1 MKKLVILL
9 LCVAIVGTGG
19 FFGYRKYKTSQDEKK
34 VVNVVPVNL
43 MAESSDMY
51 EWYSSDISGQIVSAN
66 SQKVY
71 VDSEKLVKK
80 VFVKK
85 GDEVKKGDT
94 ILEYDMTVVELELA
108 QKENQV
114 SVIEAKIK
122 AANKELNQYKNLQP
136 SENAPKPEEPEE
148 PDEPDFPEI
157 PDEPVMPVI
166 PEPSDSSQPDEPDVP
181 VTPVE
186 TVDSVNP
193 TFIPVSGTGTAAD
206 PYIINCNEK
215 TKVTTGFMARISST
229 NKFAEL
235 CVYDENS
242 RFLYK
247 WMLNFANLSTKDM
260 KEWVVSD
267 GVEIN
272 NETGLIA
279 LSTDIKHYGTFSVK
293 MPDFVPDTDDSG
305 ADDSMPDTEFPDF
318 SDFPDIPD
326 DYDYP
331 DEDYDYDD
339 TDDSTDPYDMNY
351 VYSRAELNQMIAEK
365 QNEIKSLEIDLRK
378 AKIEFENAKK
388 QKSDGKVVAE
398 VDGIVKKIGT
408 AADENSQDDE
418 NPEDGISE
426 DEIFPDDEMFPEEET
441 GGDSDAFAVIEGDGG
456 VEVRCEIT
464 ELNLPNVP
472 VGGTVNVMSW
482 ETGAGT
488 EAEVTRVD
496 EEPYM
501 YYNWN
506 WGENPNNSTYYV
518 YAKLADSTEFTVGN
532 WVQVSL
538 NRTQSTNS
546 NSVYLP
552 IQYVRQEGGDYYI
565 MKADENNRLVKQYV
579 KAGKIMYG
587 YAIEIKGGLSMS
599 DRICFPFG
607 TDVKEGVRTKDST
620 EILYPENY

>member
-19 FFGYRKYKTSQDEKK
+19 FFGYKKYRSSQDEKK
-34 VVNVVPVNL
+34 VVDVVPVSL
-43 MAESSDMY
+43 MAESADMY
-51 EWYSSDISGQIVSAN
+51 EWYSSDLSGQIVSAN
-66 SQKVY
+66 SQKIY
-71 VDSEKLVKK
+71 VDSQKLVKK
-80 VFVKK
+80 VLVKK

-114 SVIEAKIK
+114 GVIEAKIK
-122 AANKELNQYKNLQP
+122 TANKELNQYKTLQP
-136 SENAPKPEEPEE
+136 SENEPNTEEPYEPEE
-148 PDEPDFPEI
+148 PDIPEEPDVPE
-157 PDEPVMPVI
+157 EPVI
-166 PEPSDSSQPDEPDVP
+166 AEPSDSSETDEPDIP
-181 VTPVE
+181 ITPVQ

-193 TFIPVSGTGTAAD
+193 TFVPAAGTGTAED
-206 PYIINCNEK
+206 PYIINCGEN
-215 TKVTTGFMARISST
+215 TKVTTGFMARISAT
-229 NKFAEL
+229 NRFAEL

-247 WMLNFANLSTKDM
+247 WMINSANLSTKDM

-272 NETGLIA
+272 EETGLIA
-279 LSTDIKHYGTFSVK
+279 LNTDITHYGTFSVK
-293 MPDFVPDTDDSG
+293 MPDSIIDSDDSSEN
-305 ADDSMPDTEFPDF
+305 DSMLDAEIPDPADIT
-318 SDFPDIPD
+318 DIPD
-326 DYDYP
+326 DTD
-331 DEDYDYDD
+331 DYDYSDENYDYDYNDD
-339 TDDSTDPYDMNY
+339 DADPYDMNY
-351 VYSRAELNQMIAEK
+351 VYSRAELDQMIAEK

-378 AKIEFENAKK
+378 AKIEYENAKK

-408 AADENSQDDE
+408 TAGENSE
-418 NPEDGISE
+418 NEEGSE
-426 DEIFPDDEMFPEEET
+426 DETYEDDMTGEDEEYS
-441 GGDSDAFAVIEGDGG
+441 GDSDAFAVIEGDGG
-456 VEVRCEIT
+456 VEVRCEVT
-464 ELNLPNVP
+464 ELNLQNTP

-482 ETGAGT
+482 ETGAST
-488 EAEVTRVD
+488 EAEVTRID

-501 YYNWN
+501 YSNWS

-518 YAKLADSTEFTVGN
+518 YAKLEDSTEFTVGN

-538 NRTQSTNS
+538 NQTQSSDS

-599 DRICFPFG
+599 DKICFPFG

-620 EILYPENY
+620 EILYPENYY

>member
-1 MKKLVILL
+1 MKKLIILL

-19 FFGYRKYKTSQDEKK
+19 FFGYKKYRASQDEKK
-34 VVNVVPVNL
+34 VVDVVPVSL

-51 EWYSSDISGQIVSAN
+51 EWYGSDLSGQIVSAN

-71 VDSEKLVKK
+71 VDSQKLVKK
-80 VFVKK
+80 VFVEK

-114 SVIEAKIK
+114 GVIEAKIK

-136 SENAPKPEEPEE
+136 SENAPKTDE
-148 PDEPDFPEI
+148 PDEPDEPDI
-157 PDEPVMPVI
+157 PDVPEEPVL
-166 PEPSDSSQPDEPDVP
+166 PEPSDNSEIDEPVDP
-181 VTPVE
+181 VTPVQ

-193 TFIPVSGTGTAAD
+193 AFVPAAGTGTAAD

-215 TKVTTGFMARISST
+215 TKVTTGFMARISGT
-229 NKFAEL
+229 NRFAEL

-242 RFLYK
+242 QFLYK
-247 WMLNFANLSTKDM
+247 WLINAANLSTKDM

-272 NETGLIA
+272 EETGLIA
-279 LSTDIKHYGTFSVK
+279 LSTDITHYGTFSVK
-293 MPDFVPDTDDSG
+293 MPDSLSDIDGGGEDDSLPDTDI
-305 ADDSMPDTEFPDF
+305 PDYT
-318 SDFPDIPD
+318 DIPDDTD

-331 DEDYDYDD
+331 DEDFDYDD
-339 TDDSTDPYDMNY
+339 TDDNSDPYDMNY

-378 AKIEFENAKK
+378 AKIEYENAKK

-408 AADENSQDDE
+408 AADENAENDE
-418 NPEDGISE
+418 NTEDDI
-426 DEIFPDDEMFPEEET
+426 PEEDIFGEEEEYS
-441 GGDSDAFAVIEGDGG
+441 GDSDAFAVIEGDGG

-464 ELNLPNVP
+464 ELNLPNTP
-472 VGGTVNVMSW
+472 VGATVNVMYW
-482 ETGAGT
+482 ETGAST
-488 EAEVTRVD
+488 EAEVTRID

-501 YYNWN
+501 YSNWS

-518 YAKLADSTEFTVGN
+518 YAKLADSADFTVGN

-538 NRTQSTNS
+538 NQTQSS
-546 NSVYLP
+546 DGNSVYLP
-552 IQYVRQEGGDYYI
+552 VQYVRQEGGDYYI

-620 EILYPENY
+620 EVLYPENY

>member
-1 MKKLVILL
+1 MKKLVIFL
-9 LCVAIVGTGG
+9 LCVAVIGTGG
-19 FFGYRKYKTSQDEKK
+19 FFGYKKYKSSQDEKK
-34 VVNVVPVNL
+34 VVDVVPVEL
-43 MAESSDMY
+43 MAESADMY
-51 EWYSSDISGQIVSAN
+51 DWYGSDLSGQIVSAN

-71 VDSEKLVKK
+71 VDSQKLVKK
-80 VFVKK
+80 VFVQK

-136 SENAPKPEEPEE
+136 SENAPKPEEPDEPEE
-148 PDEPDFPEI
+148 PDIPDI
-157 PDEPVMPVI
+157 PDEPVI
-166 PEPSDSSQPDEPDVP
+166 PDVPDSSLPDEPDVP
-181 VTPVE
+181 EEPVE

-193 TFIPVSGTGTAAD
+193 NFIPASGTGTAQD
-206 PYIINCNEK
+206 PYIINCNPK

-229 NKFAEL
+229 KRFAEL
-235 CVYDENS
+235 CVYDEDS
-242 RFLYK
+242 KFLYK
-247 WMLNFANLSTKDM
+247 WVINATNLSTKEM
-260 KEWVVSD
+260 KEWTVSD

-272 NETGLIA
+272 KETGLIA
-279 LSTDIKHYGTFSVK
+279 LSTDVVHYGTFSVK
-293 MPDFVPDTDDSG
+293 MPENAMDDDTDVSDDSTPDTDSSEP
-305 ADDSMPDTEFPDF
+305 DDTPDNY
-318 SDFPDIPD
+318 DFPDADYDTPD
-326 DYDYP
+326 D
-331 DEDYDYDD
+331 DYDD
-339 TDDSTDPYDMNY
+339 TQDNTDPYDMNY

-365 QNEIKSLEIDLRK
+365 ENEIKGYEIDLRK

-408 AADENSQDDE
+408 ASDENAESGENADESDE
-418 NPEDGISE
+418 FFEDSEMYPEDE
-426 DEIFPDDEMFPEEET
+426 YV
-441 GGDSDAFAVIEGDGG
+441 GDSDAFAVIEGDGG

-464 ELNLPNVP
+464 ELNLPNTP
-472 VGGTVNVMSW
+472 IGGTINVMSW
-482 ETGAGT
+482 ETGAST
-488 EAEVTRVD
+488 QAEVTRID

-501 YYNWN
+501 YSSYN

-518 YAKLADSTEFTVGN
+518 YAKLTDSADFTVGN

-538 NRTQSTNS
+538 DQAQSTNS

-552 IQYVRQEGGDYYI
+552 VHYVRQEGGDYYI
-565 MKADENNRLVKQYV
+565 MKADKNNRLVKQYV
-579 KAGKIMYG
+579 KVGKIMYG